1 MSNKSGAT
9 TYERPKRT
17 NVPMIKR
24 AEKKEINMLSE
35 TKIRRNIETIEQKTC
50 RLKNVIHAIKRQ
62 TELVELL
69 EDKLQSGEIKKTDKV
84 GAKLTDGFSFFESNF
99 NIPVGTLISLL
110 KDNIEGNTTIAS
122 ELVAKLGIEVE

>member
-1 MSNKSGAT
+1 MDKVS

-17 NVPMIKR
+17 NAPMIKR

-35 TKIRRNIETIEQKTC
+35 TKIRRNIKTIEQKT
-50 RLKNVIHAIKRQ
+50 RHLKNVIHAIKRQ

-69 EDKLQSGEIKKTDKV
+69 EGKLQSGEIKKTDKF
-84 GAKLTDGFSFFESNF
+84 GAELTDRFSLFESNF